1 MTKNSKQPQWNIYEA
16 VVLLDACLETQKKER
31 PKSHVIKDVSV
42 ALRQMATNQGLVI
55 DEVFRNENGISYQ
68 LQSMESAYKGVK
80 VYVPAT
86 RLFNEVVSIYNEDR
100 DRFESLLEE
109 ARRMISK
116 QDNKKKTESIEFWW
130 SGISMVF
137 DMTRSVSLCA
147 FVSLQKLWESHFL
160 KATNSSGM
168 RLWRLEQ

>member
-1 MTKNSKQPQWNIYEA
+1 MTRNSKQPQWNIYEA
-16 VVLLDACLETQKKER
+16 VVLLDAYLETQKKER

-100 DRFESLLEE
+100 DRFESLLFETI
-109 ARRMISK
+109 IS
-116 QDNKKKTESIEFWW
+116 S
-130 SGISMVF
+130 
-137 DMTRSVSLCA
+137 CA
-147 FVSLQKLWESHFL
+147 
-160 KATNSSGM
+160 AC
-168 RLWRLEQ
+168 